1 MLNIKTIR
9 TNRGLNQQAVADY
22 LKIARPTY
30 TNIENGR
37 SDPDTG
43 TLLKLSKLFKCSID
57 ELFGIKRETA
67 ISLNSSQS
75 ALLNTFDQLNPQG
88 QQLVLDYAAMLA
100 ANQDY
105 TKETASTVS
114 A

>member
-9 TNRGLNQQAVADY
+9 LSRGLNQRDVAEY
-22 LKIARPTY
+22 LNIARSTY

-37 SDPDTG
+37 SDPDTAI
-43 TLLKLSKLFKCSID
+43 LLKLSQLFRCTID
-57 ELFGIKRETA
+57 ELFGLERTTDKPY
-67 ISLNSSQS
+67 NSY
-75 ALLNTFDQLNPQG
+75 QLNLINLFDKLTPQG
-88 QQLVLDYAAMLA
+88 QQLVIDYAAMLA
-100 ANQDY
+100 GNEAY

>member
-9 TNRGLNQQAVADY
+9 ISRGLNQRDVAEH
-22 LKIARPTY
+22 LNIARSTY

-37 SDPDTG
+37 SDPDTSI
-43 TLLKLSKLFKCSID
+43 LFKLSQLFRCSMD
-57 ELFGIKRETA
+57 DLFGLEHKADTTY
-67 ISLNSSQS
+67 NSYQVN
-75 ALLNTFDQLNPQG
+75 LLNTFAQLTPQG

-100 ANQDY
+100 ANPDY